1 MPLEANLRKA
11 LAGEMTPKFLGTLNA
26 EGQPNCV
33 PIISITPYEG
43 DTLIFGEFLMNKTRA
58 NLLKNNK
65 VGIAV
70 FTGAFQGWSLKGVF
84 TGFETTGDKVE
95 YINNS
100 PLFRYNAYTSV
111 RAAGTIEVEEASAGV
126 GLGKAAFLKAFA
138 HVSTA
143 APFLKSSSGDRCCM
157 PDQVAEKFRRVSAV
171 RAVTYRDAGGYPK
184 TFPVMACIAAGPNR
198 LLAGDPLWDAFA
210 PGIPEGTAMAVS
222 VISMDPVAYQVK
234 GRYAGKRA
242 GTRVIDLSEC
252 YSASPPLVG
261 ERLDRAPSPQDP

>member
-26 EGQPNCV
+26 DGQPNCV
-33 PIISITPYEG
+33 PIISITPYEE

-65 VGIAV
+65 VGVAV
-70 FTGAFQGWSLKGVF
+70 FTDAFHGWSLKGVF

-95 YINNS
+95 YINHS

-138 HVSTA
+138 RLSMAV
-143 APFLKSSSGDRCCM
+143 PFFKSAVGKGHCM

-171 RAVTYRDAGGYPK
+171 RAVTYRDANGYPK
-184 TFPVMACIAAGPNR
+184 TFPVMACVAAGPNR
-198 LLAGDPLWDAFA
+198 LLVGDPLWDAFA
-210 PGIPEGTAMAVS
+210 PGIPEGSVVAVS

-234 GRYAGKRA
+234 GRYTGKRA
-242 GTRVIDLSEC
+242 GAGVIDLTEC

-261 ERLDRAPSPQDP
+261 ERLDRVPSLQNP